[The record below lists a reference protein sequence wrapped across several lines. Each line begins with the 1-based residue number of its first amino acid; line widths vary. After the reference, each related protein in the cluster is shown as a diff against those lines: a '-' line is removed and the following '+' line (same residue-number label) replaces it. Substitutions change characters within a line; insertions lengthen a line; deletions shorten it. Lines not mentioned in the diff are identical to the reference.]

1 MEEILPPGTAAVLIN
16 QSHTPTNIFFPID
29 ESEMRIYE
37 AIDGVRSV
45 DEILR
50 QCTPERGDRL
60 RDFFQKL
67 WWYDQVSFDI
77 SKASPTVMKLIAWS
91 SVSYQVRLAGT
102 VDQDHPVP
110 ILHPVHTIRSAR
122 DSVVET

>member
-1 MEEILPPGTAAVLIN
+1 VEEILPTGTAAVLIN
-16 QSHTPTNIFFPID
+16 QSHTSTNIFFPID
-29 ESEMRIYE
+29 DSEMQIYE

-60 RDFFQKL
+60 SDFFQKL
-67 WWYDQVSFDI
+67 WWYDQVSFDT

-91 SVSYQVRLAGT
+91 SVSYQVRLADT

-110 ILHPVHTIRSAR
+110 ILHPVHTIGSAR
-122 DSVVET
+122 DYVIET